1 MVKGIKERKYIK
13 KSYLDTLIKNATFY
27 PQSHLDDPKYELIVI
42 SEEQLV
48 NGVLEINGVV
58 NECKI
63 QLKKGELA
71 LLNEQKA
78 MGINK
83 IILPL
88 GLENVVIDLEEQM
101 EEVKYINLGYVAET
115 YVRELNE
122 ICSYKKCDLLPGE
135 KDCVSEH

>member
-13 KSYLDTLIKNATFY
+13 KSYLDSLIKNAMFY

-58 NECKI
+58 NEFKI

-101 EEVKYINLGYVAET
+101 EEVKYINLGYVAE
-115 YVRELNE
+115 RM
-122 ICSYKKCDLLPGE
+122 
-135 KDCVSEH
+135 